1 MKLELRFSDLAES
14 LLSHLKNF
22 GICVGKLTSLISL
35 LPRSINVYVFPMW
48 QKICKRINSD
58 ETLDNLFAILN
69 MEIWNILDYNLL
81 EYFIKRYG
89 NRDLKRRMNGY
100 ISKLVR
106 FKKDTL
112 VMEFIECWDG
122 HNRDIPDYEEVKVKF
137 DKGSLTLA
145 DLDVFRKKLMRKC
158 FPSLLNFAGW
168 MYYKHFEEGC
178 FLVSLLLPEQL
189 AMLLKEH
196 INSICMLL
204 KEYQVKEVILREMVI
219 YNSHIALDRG
229 KPS

>member
-14 LLSHLKNF
+14 LLSHLKSF
-22 GICVGKLTSLISL
+22 GVCVEKLTSLMSI

-58 ETLDNLFAILN
+58 ETLDSLFAILN

-89 NRDLKRRMNGY
+89 SRDLKRRMNGY

-106 FKKDTL
+106 FKKYTL
-112 VMEFIECWDG
+112 VTEFIKCWDG

-137 DKGSLTLA
+137 DKRSLTLA
-145 DLDVFRKKLMRKC
+145 DLDVFRKNLMRKC

-168 MYYKHFEEGC
+168 TYYKHFEEGC
-178 FLVSLLLPEQL
+178 FMVSLLLPEQL

-196 INSICMLL
+196 INSMCMLL
-204 KEYQVKEVILREMVI
+204 EEYQVKEVILREMII
-219 YNSHIALDRG
+219 YYSHRALDRG

>member
-14 LLSHLKNF
+14 LLSHLKSF
-22 GICVGKLTSLISL
+22 GICVGKLISLISL
-35 LPRSINVYVFPMW
+35 LPRSINIYVFPMW
-48 QKICKRINSD
+48 KKICKRINSD
-58 ETLDNLFAILN
+58 ETLDSLFTILN

-89 NRDLKRRMNGY
+89 NLDLKKRTNGY
-100 ISKLVR
+100 ISELVR

-112 VMEFIECWDG
+112 VMEFIECWEG
-122 HNRDIPDYEEVKVKF
+122 HNRDIPDYEEVKFTF
-137 DKGSLTLA
+137 DIESLTLA

-168 MYYKHFEEGC
+168 MYYKHFKKGC
-178 FLVSLLLPEQL
+178 VIVSLLLPEQL
-189 AMLLKEH
+189 AMILKEH
-196 INSICMLL
+196 IISTCMLL
-204 KEYQVKEVILREMVI
+204 EEYQVKEVILRKIII
-219 YNSHIALDRG
+219 YNSHKALDRG